1 MHSLKQIPDDFDW
14 KIYLEKN
21 IDLPR
26 NYNEQDCIN
35 HYLTYGQY
43 EKRVYREKKNFSLLV
58 YSNRPFINCDLF
70 SNLLQCIKYNNFQS
84 FILHNIMDNHL
95 KINMIIKN
103 YSDQYKQLNKKNYV
117 SFDESITSISPT
129 HNSTLFVN
137 EINYSSFEYNNQIEY
152 KDFMTN
158 ISNIYYS
165 FILILDLP
173 ESYIGGTR
181 AFINNIIYKYSK
193 NNALI
198 FIRPTKNNLYNIYV
212 NNTKTVNLNITEIIN
227 FIDLNKLKINKIF
240 FNHCIDFSKDL
251 LNYILTLGIPSE
263 KTLVTHDHFYLT
275 GSSPQNTMDQV
286 YNFISDK
293 ENKEN
298 TKNNIG
304 NYLLNSVDNIIS
316 QNINN
321 IYMIGDNNQNLNKLI
336 ISELPDFGMR
346 DKKIVTNNKSIN
358 ILFIGDIQD
367 LKGCELINFLSN
379 DYYKDTNI
387 KTFLIGSL
395 SAYEIN
401 NSSRY
406 KNIDEFNNLLI
417 NYKPNLIV
425 ETSVWPE
432 TYSFTLTLS
441 MLTELPIISLRKPF
455 TSVVESRLKNYS
467 NTCFFST
474 LKEINN
480 LIHEKKQNFF
490 YTIKPIIFFNNFWDN
505 YFNQQ
510 HDSFNSISKE
520 FDDFSIIKS
529 TFKKNLVLI
538 TSKIVVSNKVFNYVN
553 TRSVYTYKE
562 RLDQTINT
570 IEGVRKNIP
579 NCFIVLIDNSNFIN
593 LEDKQNLNK
602 IVDYFINPP
611 ENNEFL
617 NYYTNYCKYKCLGE
631 LSQIIYSYYYFFK
644 HIDFTK
650 INYFFKISGRYF
662 INEKFNF
669 NIFNNDKII
678 FKHNKNVTD
687 RRYFYTSFYKLTNNF
702 LPTYFSELL
711 DVYSNRDKYY
721 EKDLEVIF
729 SEKFIKHIT
738 LVDELG
744 ITQNFACWNISDSI

>member
-212 NNTKTVNLNITEIIN
+212 NNTKTVHLNITEIIN

-304 NYLLNSVDNIIS
+304 NY
-316 QNINN
+316 
-321 IYMIGDNNQNLNKLI
+321 
-336 ISELPDFGMR
+336 
-346 DKKIVTNNKSIN
+346 
-358 ILFIGDIQD
+358 ILY
-367 LKGCELINFLSN
+367 LK
-379 DYYKDTNI
+379 T
-387 KTFLIGSL
+387 
-395 SAYEIN
+395 
-401 NSSRY
+401 
-406 KNIDEFNNLLI
+406 
-417 NYKPNLIV
+417 
-425 ETSVWPE
+425 
-432 TYSFTLTLS
+432 
-441 MLTELPIISLRKPF
+441 
-455 TSVVESRLKNYS
+455 
-467 NTCFFST
+467 
-474 LKEINN
+474 
-480 LIHEKKQNFF
+480 
-490 YTIKPIIFFNNFWDN
+490 
-505 YFNQQ
+505 
-510 HDSFNSISKE
+510 
-520 FDDFSIIKS
+520 
-529 TFKKNLVLI
+529 
-538 TSKIVVSNKVFNYVN
+538 
-553 TRSVYTYKE
+553 
-562 RLDQTINT
+562 
-570 IEGVRKNIP
+570 
-579 NCFIVLIDNSNFIN
+579 
-593 LEDKQNLNK
+593 
-602 IVDYFINPP
+602 
-611 ENNEFL
+611 
-617 NYYTNYCKYKCLGE
+617 
-631 LSQIIYSYYYFFK
+631 
-644 HIDFTK
+644 
-650 INYFFKISGRYF
+650 
-662 INEKFNF
+662 
-669 NIFNNDKII
+669 
-678 FKHNKNVTD
+678 
-687 RRYFYTSFYKLTNNF
+687 
-702 LPTYFSELL
+702 
-711 DVYSNRDKYY
+711 
-721 EKDLEVIF
+721 
-729 SEKFIKHIT
+729 
-738 LVDELG
+738 
-744 ITQNFACWNISDSI
+744 